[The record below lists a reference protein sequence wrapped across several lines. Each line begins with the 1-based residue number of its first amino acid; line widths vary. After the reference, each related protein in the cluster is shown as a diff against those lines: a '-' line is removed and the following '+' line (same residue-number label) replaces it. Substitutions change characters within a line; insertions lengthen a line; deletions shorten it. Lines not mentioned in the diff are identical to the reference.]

1 MEYQKPEIT
10 LLADAAA
17 AIQGTKGIGM
27 VDNVDPQSPLH
38 SIAAYQS
45 DE

>member
-17 AIQGTKGIGM
+17 AIQGTKGVGM
-27 VDNVDPQSPLH
+27 VDIVNPQSPLH
-38 SIAAYQS
+38 SISAYES